1 MKKSVIL
8 MALVAGSV
16 GAAETPAPVF
26 QNLRYDDNAVTR
38 EAAVIHTTFKL
49 NDAASWSAG
58 GQVRVRGESWNNFAF
73 APAQDDT
80 FVLTRLRLHSD
91 LRLAKGFRIYVEGIS
106 ALATERDL
114 PGGRRPLDEDSAD
127 LLNAFAE
134 GSLTAGGVEAT
145 LRAGRQELSYGKQRL
160 ISPLD
165 WSNTRRTFDGARLL
179 TKAGA
184 WKADAFATRWVQVQP
199 HDFNDGDSGRDFY
212 GLYATRTLTEGRGAL
227 DLYALG
233 LERDTAK
240 FGTVSG
246 AEDRYTLGTRWGGAC
261 AGGVDADVEGGY
273 QFGEVG
279 AADVAAW
286 FVAVQVGFA
295 PADCPLKSRWFVGYD
310 LASGDD
316 DPADDEVGTFNQ
328 LFPLGH
334 AYFGGID
341 VVGRQNI
348 SDISAG
354 VSMSPLARTTL
365 RVEGHLFARA
375 ENADALYDA
384 GGNVVRA
391 GDAGTAHEVGQEVDV
406 VADYKWN
413 LHLNLQAGYSHFFA
427 GDFLSPSGA
436 DEDVD
441 FAYASAQYT
450 F

>member
-1 MKKSVIL
+1 MKKRAGLALL
-8 MALVAGSV
+8 MAASVWAGEV
-16 GAAETPAPVF
+16 PAPSF
-26 QNLRYDDNAVTR
+26 QNLRYTDDAASR
-38 EAAVIHTTFKL
+38 EAALIYQKL
-49 NDAASWSAG
+49 DLGDAASLSVG
-58 GQVRVRGESWNNFAF
+58 GQLRLRMEDWNNFAF
-73 APAQDDT
+73 APANDDS
-80 FVLTRLRLHSD
+80 FVLSRFRLHSD
-91 LRLAKGFRIYVEGIS
+91 LRLSPGFRVYVEGIS

-127 LLNAFAE
+127 LLNAFADF
-134 GSLTAGGVEAT
+134 STALGAIDLT

-184 WKADAFATRWVQVQP
+184 WKADAFATRWVQVQQ

-212 GLYATRTLTEGRGAL
+212 GVYATRPLSAGKGSL

-233 LERDTAK
+233 LERDAAK

-246 AEDRYTLGTRWGGAC
+246 KEERYTLGSRWGGTC
-261 AGGVDADVEGGY
+261 DCGGDLDLEGGY

-279 AADVAAW
+279 AADVEAW
-286 FVAVQVGFA
+286 FVAAQAGYTVLE
-295 PADCPLKSRWFVGYD
+295 CPVKSRWFVGYD

-316 DPADDEVGTFNQ
+316 KPADGEVGTFNQ

-341 VVGRQNI
+341 IVGRQNI
-348 SDISAG
+348 QDVSVG
-354 VSMSPLARTTL
+354 VSLVPLDKLTVRI
-365 RVEGHLFARA
+365 EGHQFSRA
-375 ENADALYDA
+375 ENSDALYDA

-391 GDAGTAHEVGQEVDV
+391 GDAGSSYDIGQEVDV

-427 GDFLSPSGA
+427 GDFLSQSGA
-436 DEDVD
+436 DEDID
-441 FAYASAQYT
+441 LAYASAQYT

>member
-1 MKKSVIL
+1 MKRIL
-8 MALVAGSV
+8 VGMVMAAGLAW
-16 GAAETPAPVF
+16 GAESPAPSF
-26 QNLRYDDNAVTR
+26 QNLRYNDDAVTR
-38 EAAVIHTTFKL
+38 EAAVLHTQL
-49 NDAASWSAG
+49 DVNEASAWSAG
-58 GQVRVRGESWNNFAF
+58 GQLRVRAEDWNNFAF
-73 APAQDDT
+73 ASDNDDT

-91 LRLAKGFRIYVEGIS
+91 LRVCQGFRVYVEGIS

-127 LLNAFAE
+127 LLNAF
-134 GSLTAGGVEAT
+134 GDVSTSVGGLDLT

-165 WSNTRRTFDGARLL
+165 WSNTRRTFDGVRLL
-179 TKAGA
+179 SQAGD
-184 WKADAFATRWVQVQP
+184 WKVDAFATRFVQVQQ
-199 HDFNDGDSGRDFY
+199 HEFNDGDSGRDFY
-212 GLYATRTLTEGRGAL
+212 GLYATRPVKPWKATVDA
-227 DLYALG
+227 YALG
-233 LERDTAK
+233 LERDAAK

-246 AEDRYTLGTRWGGAC
+246 PEDRYTLGARMGGTAG
-261 AGGVDADVEGGY
+261 GGVDYDVEGGY

-286 FVAVQVGFA
+286 FLAAQAGFA
-295 PADCPLKSRWFVGYD
+295 PAACPLKSRWFVGYD

-316 DPADDEVGTFNQ
+316 DPADNDVGTFNQ

-348 SDISAG
+348 SDVSLG
-354 VSMSPLARTTL
+354 VSLAPLDKLTI
-365 RVEGHLFARA
+365 RVEGHQFARA
-375 ENADALYDA
+375 EETDALYDA

-391 GDAGTAHEVGQEVDV
+391 GDSGTSRDIGQEVDV
-406 VADYKWN
+406 VADYKLN
-413 LHLNLQAGYSHFFA
+413 LHLALQAGYSHFFA
-427 GDFLSPSGA
+427 GDFIAQSGP

-441 FAYASAQYT
+441 FGYLMAQYT

>member
-1 MKKSVIL
+1 MKKRTGLALLLAASVW
-8 MALVAGSV
+8 AGE
-16 GAAETPAPVF
+16 APAPSF
-26 QNLRYDDNAVTR
+26 QNLRYTDDAASR
-38 EAAVIHTTFKL
+38 EAALIYQKL
-49 NDAASWSAG
+49 DFGDAASLSVG
-58 GQVRVRGESWNNFAF
+58 GQFRLRLEDWNNFAF
-73 APAQDDT
+73 TPANDDN
-80 FVLTRLRLHSD
+80 FVLSRFRLHSD
-91 LRLAKGFRIYVEGIS
+91 LRLSPGFRVYVEGIS

-127 LLNAFAE
+127 LLNAFADVSSTL
-134 GSLTAGGVEAT
+134 GAMDLT
-145 LRAGRQELSYGKQRL
+145 LRVGRQELSYGKQRL

-184 WKADAFATRWVQVQP
+184 WKADAFATRWVQVQQ

-212 GLYATRTLTEGRGAL
+212 GVYATRPLSEGKVSL

-233 LERDTAK
+233 LERDAAK
-240 FGTVSG
+240 FGAVSG
-246 AEDRYTLGTRWGGAC
+246 KEERYTLGSRWGGKC
-261 AGGVDADVEGGY
+261 DCGGDLDLEGGY

-279 AADVAAW
+279 AADVEAW
-286 FVAVQVGFA
+286 FVAAQAGFTV
-295 PADCPLKSRWFVGYD
+295 PDCPLKSRWFVGYD

-316 DPADDEVGTFNQ
+316 NPADGEVGTFNQ

-341 VVGRQNI
+341 IVGRQNI
-348 SDISAG
+348 QDISVG
-354 VSMSPLARTTL
+354 VSLVPLDKLTVRI
-365 RVEGHLFARA
+365 EGHQFARA
-375 ENADALYDA
+375 ENSDALYDA

-391 GDAGTAHEVGQEVDV
+391 GDAGSSHDIGQEVDV

-427 GDFLSPSGA
+427 GNFISQSGA
-436 DEDVD
+436 DEDID